1 LDKDTGEI
9 MLTGKKEDEPRR
21 EKPSAKSAVALRD
34 EAPAGKALR
43 WTIHDVAKLASVSVG
58 TVSRVINGF
67 DNVLPETKTRV
78 QEAIDRLGYT
88 PNVVARSLRQQ
99 QSRTIGLVVP
109 DFESPFFGEL
119 IDAIESE
126 AAKVGYGLIVGAS
139 RESAAS
145 EQTRFREFESRQVEG
160 LLFVAS
166 SLSTKTPTQ
175 LDVPIVAVDRF
186 MPDIDWIGSNNR
198 GGTKSA
204 IEYLLDLGHRVIG
217 CICGPQEL
225 APARS
230 RLTAF
235 REIMAPI
242 FQEEGLE
249 MLKYIHLGSFNF
261 RGGTTGGV
269 RLMNCDP
276 RPTAI
281 FCSNDEQAVGLFRAA
296 DLGLHI
302 PRDLSVIGF
311 DNIALA
317 EMLSPRLTTVG
328 QPIAELGSR
337 AILRVLER
345 LRGEGSAPPSRE
357 MLPATLQ
364 LRESCAPPA
373 HRIGQ
378 RAERR

>member
-1 LDKDTGEI
+1 MDDFMLRRTKTEEASGESVPAKLA
-9 MLTGKKEDEPRR
+9 MRLADAPGTGKI
-21 EKPSAKSAVALRD
+21 
-34 EAPAGKALR
+34 LR

-67 DNVLPETKTRV
+67 DNVLPETKARV

-88 PNVVARSLRQQ
+88 PNVVARSLRQH

-119 IDAIESE
+119 IDTIESE
-126 AAKVGYGLIVGAS
+126 ATKLGYGLIVGAS

-145 EQTRFREFESRQVEG
+145 EQTRFRELESRQVEG

-166 SLSTKTPTQ
+166 SMSTKPPMQ
-175 LDVPIVAVDRF
+175 LNVPIVAVDRF

-198 GGTKSA
+198 GGTASA
-204 IEYLLDLGHRVIG
+204 IEYLLNLGHRIIG

-235 REIMAPI
+235 REAMAPI
-242 FQEEGLE
+242 FLEEDLDINN
-249 MLKYIHLGSFNF
+249 YIHFGSFNF
-261 RGGTTGGV
+261 RGGTTGGM

-281 FCSNDEQAVGLFRAA
+281 FCSNDEQAVGLYRAAA
-296 DLGLHI
+296 DLTVHI

-317 EMLSPRLTTVG
+317 EMLIPRLTTVG

-337 AILRVLER
+337 VILRVLER

-357 MLPATLQ
+357 MLPTTLQ

-373 HRIGQ
+373 HRTAQ
-378 RAERR
+378 RLERR

>member
-1 LDKDTGEI
+1 MLKGKKDKDPGGEPVF
-9 MLTGKKEDEPRR
+9 GQSSAAADD
-21 EKPSAKSAVALRD
+21 PSV
-34 EAPAGKALR
+34 AGKSLR
-43 WTIHDVAKLASVSVG
+43 LTIHDVAKLAGVSVG
-58 TVSRVINGF
+58 TVSRVLNGF
-67 DNVLPETKTRV
+67 DNVLPETKMRV

-119 IDAIESE
+119 IDVIESE

-145 EQTRFREFESRQVEG
+145 EQTRFRELESRQVEG

-166 SLSTKTPTQ
+166 STATKPPTQ
-175 LDVPIVAVDRF
+175 LGVPIVAVDRF

-198 GGTKSA
+198 SGTKSA
-204 IEYLLDLGHRVIG
+204 IDYLLDLGHRVIG

-230 RLTAF
+230 RLTAY
-235 REIMAPI
+235 REAMAPI
-242 FQEEGLE
+242 FQEEGLD
-249 MLKYIHLGSFNF
+249 MANYIHLGSFNF
-261 RGGTTGGV
+261 RGGTTGGM
-269 RLMNCDP
+269 RLMNCNP

-281 FCSNDEQAVGLFRAA
+281 FCSNDEQAVGLFRTIA
-296 DLGLHI
+296 DLGLQI
-302 PRDLSVIGF
+302 PRDVSVVGF

-317 EMLSPRLTTVG
+317 EMLNPRLTTVG
-328 QPIAELGSR
+328 QPIADLGER
-337 AILRVLER
+337 AILRVVER

-357 MLPATLQ
+357 MLPTTLQ
-364 LRESCAPPA
+364 LRKSCAPPPSRLA
-373 HRIGQ
+373 Q

>member
-1 LDKDTGEI
+1 MLKGKQDKEPGGEPVF
-9 MLTGKKEDEPRR
+9 GKTSAVSDD
-21 EKPSAKSAVALRD
+21 PSAVGKSLRY
-34 EAPAGKALR
+34 
-43 WTIHDVAKLASVSVG
+43 TIHDVAKLAGVSVG
-58 TVSRVINGF
+58 TVSRVLNGF

-119 IDAIESE
+119 IDVIESK

-145 EQTRFREFESRQVEG
+145 EQTRFRELESRQVEG

-166 SLSTKTPTQ
+166 STATKPPTQ

-204 IEYLLDLGHRVIG
+204 IDYLLDLGHRVIG

-230 RLTAF
+230 RLTAY
-235 REIMAPI
+235 REAMTPI
-242 FQEEGLE
+242 FQEEGLD
-249 MLKYIHLGSFNF
+249 MANYIHLGSFNF
-261 RGGTTGGV
+261 RGGTTGGM
-269 RLMNCDP
+269 RLMNCNP

-281 FCSNDEQAVGLFRAA
+281 FCSNDEQAVGLFRAVA
-296 DLGLHI
+296 DLGLQI
-302 PRDLSVIGF
+302 PRDVSVVGF
-311 DNIALA
+311 GAWRFA
-317 EMLSPRLTTVG
+317 S
-328 QPIAELGSR
+328 
-337 AILRVLER
+337 
-345 LRGEGSAPPSRE
+345 
-357 MLPATLQ
+357 
-364 LRESCAPPA
+364 
-373 HRIGQ
+373 
-378 RAERR
+378 